1 MLFYGQEP
9 IIVSFHPAKFCG
21 YKHSSIADIIILVH
35 HVILMS
41 WRHQHLSL
49 VLFELTAVDL
59 PPCQMWSS

>member
-41 WRHQHLSL
+41 
-49 VLFELTAVDL
+49 
-59 PPCQMWSS
+59 